1 MSEAVIIVTTKLR
14 PGASRERFLELARG
28 VKAWLAGQPGFLRYE
43 LFEGD
48 DGRWTDTMTWASEE
62 TMELGHQALGTS
74 DITNGFDE
82 LIEPEH
88 VSFIGKALAL

>member
-1 MSEAVIIVTTKLR
+1 
-14 PGASRERFLELARG
+14 
-28 VKAWLAGQPGFLRYE
+28 
-43 LFEGD
+43 
-48 DGRWTDTMTWASEE
+48 
-62 TMELGHQALGTS
+62 LGHQALGTS